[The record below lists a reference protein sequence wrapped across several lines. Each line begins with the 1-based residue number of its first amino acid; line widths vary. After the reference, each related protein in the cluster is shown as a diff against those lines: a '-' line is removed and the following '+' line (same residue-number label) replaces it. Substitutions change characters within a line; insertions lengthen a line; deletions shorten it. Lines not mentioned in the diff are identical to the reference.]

1 MRQEDRNNQAA
12 ERRQTRVEVRTE
24 PRTRRANEA
33 LREAALSP
41 LEERAL
47 RMRFGVA
54 LGPDDALDELTG
66 LSERGA
72 RQLAALEAWS
82 EDTKTPVLVLALP
95 DHTQAA
101 PERCT
106 EFISEKD
113 CGDQSKAYIR
123 LTTALQQTQ
132 LRWVDGQQIYAST
145 GRPHFMGAD
154 RDTGHPTREGHAV
167 IAAGIATIVRETI
180 Q

>member
-12 ERRQTRVEVRTE
+12 VGRQTRVEVRTE

-72 RQLAALEAWS
+72 RQLAALEARAVARV
-82 EDTKTPVLVLALP
+82 TG
-95 DHTQAA
+95 
-101 PERCT
+101 R
-106 EFISEKD
+106 
-113 CGDQSKAYIR
+113 
-123 LTTALQQTQ
+123 
-132 LRWVDGQQIYAST
+132 VDEARKQQIVE
-145 GRPHFMGAD
+145 RL
-154 RDTGHPTREGHAV
+154 RDGG
-167 IAAGIATIVRETI
+167 
-180 Q
+180 